1 MYIKILSSDLE
12 EILLINNNLKR
23 MKEELINKNLKIKKV
38 NKKKIKI
45 MRSVLY
51 ISDSSDDEY

>member
-12 EILLINNNLKR
+12 EILLSNNNLKR
-23 MKEELINKNLKIKKV
+23 MKEELVNKNLKIKKV